1 MSASA
6 RSVGSDAL
14 VLVGIALGLVVAV
27 IVERTLVQGMVDRP
41 IIIAAVTAV
50 VALLWLFVVRLF
62 FGPPLARQVVPKRD
76 GS

>member
-41 IIIAAVTAV
+41 VIIAAVTAV
-50 VALLWLFVVRLF
+50 VALLWLVVVRLF
-62 FGPPLARQVVPKRD
+62 FGPPLARAAVPKRD

>member
-41 IIIAAVTAV
+41 VIIAAVTAL
-50 VALLWLFVVRLF
+50 VALLWLAVVRLF
-62 FGPPLARQVVPKRD
+62 FGPPLARAEVPKRD